1 MMLGKM
7 VYDTSR
13 FGEKSR
19 YTACR
24 IEEGTDLIPALK
36 KALLN
41 LDCQIAEAGE
51 MEDEKAAGSI
61 PADESVKNFTY
72 TFVVGKLYYRENSVS
87 YR

>member
-1 MMLGKM
+1 MYFVNHPEMMLGKM

-36 KALLN
+36 NSFESGLS
-41 LDCQIAEAGE
+41 DC
-51 MEDEKAAGSI
+51 GSRR
-61 PADESVKNFTY
+61 N
-72 TFVVGKLYYRENSVS
+72 GR
-87 YR
+87 